1 MMNAT
6 APKNRYLYYKSL
18 STNELEN
25 IIHLDFYSENNS
37 LDTDELYA
45 ILQILEERK
54 SDPKYDTQSLWQSFT
69 DNYLSLAKRKISL
82 YESSCH
88 YKPLH
93 SKKLIIFTALIV
105 FIVTISATGI
115 AKKIMNGLPIS
126 TAEHFGGRED
136 ATLLSKEDLQE
147 LFELSTLPEHIV
159 PTWLPPELVL
169 TDKSS
174 TENTSY
180 GKIHLFYTNQTNT
193 EYLNLNILYLKKEV
207 ASYYEKDNTPV
218 EIYTKDNVDFYIM
231 KNIDRIVVVWK
242 VDNFECQLSGTI
254 SREEFMKIIDSI

>member
-1 MMNAT
+1 MNAT

-54 SDPKYDTQSLWQSFT
+54 SDPKYDTQSLWKSFT

-93 SKKLIIFTALIV
+93 SKKIPRFVNRTFYPIKRSQVNTNFRV
-105 FIVTISATGI
+105 GI
-115 AKKIMNGLPIS
+115 NK
-126 TAEHFGGRED
+126 GRW
-136 ATLLSKEDLQE
+136 
-147 LFELSTLPEHIV
+147 H
-159 PTWLPPELVL
+159 
-169 TDKSS
+169 
-174 TENTSY
+174 
-180 GKIHLFYTNQTNT
+180 
-193 EYLNLNILYLKKEV
+193 
-207 ASYYEKDNTPV
+207 
-218 EIYTKDNVDFYIM
+218 VDS
-231 KNIDRIVVVWK
+231 
-242 VDNFECQLSGTI
+242 C
-254 SREEFMKIIDSI
+254 